1 MSPAVHGPPARSLPE
16 EGAWERTASPASSR
30 EEALRRLGSSR
41 RRGSAGRRKPLPS
54 FAAAAPRATWPPGG
68 RACAPA
74 PSPGGR
80 RASDSGGGDGAE
92 RETRRRGEGRRLHLA
107 PVRRPG
113 RGRAGLDPRQPRRSG
128 GGGEPPASP
137 GGRSGTGEG
146 NLPHPGA
153 AEATETRAGVGRIGA
168 PFPSRAGPVPP
179 AARALQLQE
188 IPEAL
193 HHPGAARRPG
203 CQGFPKE
210 SHMPAGRA
218 SERATARPAL
228 APTQSHSAR
237 QPRSPACRS
246 LPAPR
251 GRRNAW
257 QPRPGA
263 ILSGRGAAR
272 SRCFRLF
279 PGPRPASRGPR
290 LPAEEGHVE
299 GEERAASIRLQA
311 GEGPGRHL
319 ARLACSAGRA
329 AELLTPPDSG
339 RWLRGARYLHAPPP
353 VIARGPGTPS
363 PAADSGLTG

>member
-128 GGGEPPASP
+128 GGGEPPASS

-146 NLPHPGA
+146 NLPHPRSGGGDGDA
-153 AEATETRAGVGRIGA
+153 CGGR
-168 PFPSRAGPVPP
+168 PD
-179 AARALQLQE
+179 
-188 IPEAL
+188 
-193 HHPGAARRPG
+193 RRPL
-203 CQGFPKE
+203 PE
-210 SHMPAGRA
+210 PRWAGSPGR
-218 SERATARPAL
+218 S
-228 APTQSHSAR
+228 
-237 QPRSPACRS
+237 RSPAAGNSRS
-246 LPAPR
+246 SPSSRRSAP
-251 GRRNAW
+251 
-257 QPRPGA
+257 PG
-263 ILSGRGAAR
+263 L
-272 SRCFRLF
+272 
-279 PGPRPASRGPR
+279 PR
-290 LPAEEGHVE
+290 LPE
-299 GEERAASIRLQA
+299 GEPHAGRPGERASD
-311 GEGPGRHL
+311 
-319 ARLACSAGRA
+319 RA
-329 AELLTPPDSG
+329 ARPRP
-339 RWLRGARYLHAPPP
+339 HP
-353 VIARGPGTPS
+353 VPLGE
-363 PAADSGLTG
+363 AAT

>member
-1 MSPAVHGPPARSLPE
+1 MQLCPKASCCRSWGNHQGWSPAVRGPLARSLPE
-16 EGAWERTASPASSR
+16 KGAWERTASPAFGR

-41 RRGSAGRRKPLPS
+41 RRGSAGRKKPLRS
-54 FAAAAPRATWPPGG
+54 FAAAAAPRATWPPGG

-137 GGRSGTGEG
+137 GGGPGNLSHPRSGDGG
-146 NLPHPGA
+146 GGGYGDA
-153 AEATETRAGVGRIGA
+153 CGGR
-168 PFPSRAGPVPP
+168 P
-179 AARALQLQE
+179 
-188 IPEAL
+188 
-193 HHPGAARRPG
+193 ARRPL
-203 CQGFPKE
+203 PE
-210 SHMPAGRA
+210 PRWAGSPGR
-218 SERATARPAL
+218 S
-228 APTQSHSAR
+228 
-237 QPRSPACRS
+237 RSPAAGNSRS
-246 LPAPR
+246 SPSSRRSAPPGLPRLPEGEPHAGRPSEGASDRAARPRPHPVPLGEAATSPGPPLLPAPR

-272 SRCFRLF
+272 PRCFRLF

-299 GEERAASIRLQA
+299 GEGRAASIRLGA
-311 GEGPGRHL
+311 GEGPGDTRPDSL
-319 ARLACSAGRA
+319 AR
-329 AELLTPPDSG
+329 
-339 RWLRGARYLHAPPP
+339 P
-353 VIARGPGTPS
+353 VERQNC
-363 PAADSGLTG
+363 